1 MQMDLW
7 YRLALGEFSDVTER
21 ASELLDEADANGD
34 AEETTEAERP
44 VPVPV
49 DFF

>member
-7 YRLALGEFSDVTER
+7 YHLAMREYSDVTER
-21 ASELLDEADANGD
+21 ASALLEDADDD
-34 AEETTEAERP
+34 AEATAEAEAERP
-44 VPVPV
+44 VVAV

>member
-7 YRLALGEFSDVTER
+7 YRLAVREFSDVTER
-21 ASELLDEADANGD
+21 ASELLEEADD
-34 AEETTEAERP
+34 SAEETAEADVPLP
-44 VPVPV
+44 VAV

>member
-7 YRLALGEFSDVTER
+7 YRLALREFSDVSER
-21 ASELLDEADANGD
+21 ASELLEEADEAP
-34 AEETTEAERP
+34 EETAEAETP
-44 VPVPV
+44 LPVPV

>member
-1 MQMDLW
+1 MDLW
-7 YRLALGEFSDVTER
+7 YRLAIGEFSDVTER
-21 ASELLDEADANGD
+21 ASELLHEADADRD
-34 AEETTEAERP
+34 AEETTEAERT

>member
-1 MQMDLW
+1 MDLW
-7 YRLALGEFSDVTER
+7 YRLAVRDFSDVSER
-21 ASELLDEADANGD
+21 ASELLEEAEEA
-34 AEETTEAERP
+34 AEETDEAEPP

>member
-7 YRLALGEFSDVTER
+7 YRLAMSENSDVTER
-21 ASELLDEADANGD
+21 ASELLEEADDA
-34 AEETTEAERP
+34 AEETAEVEP
-44 VPVPV
+44 LPPVPV

>member
-7 YRLALGEFSDVTER
+7 YRLAMREFSDVSEH
-21 ASELLDEADANGD
+21 ASELLEEADGD
-34 AEETTEAERP
+34 GDEETAEAELP
-44 VPVPV
+44 APVPV

>member
-7 YRLALGEFSDVTER
+7 YRLAVRDFSDVTER
-21 ASELLDEADANGD
+21 ANELLED
-34 AEETTEAERP
+34 AEEGAEETAEAEPP